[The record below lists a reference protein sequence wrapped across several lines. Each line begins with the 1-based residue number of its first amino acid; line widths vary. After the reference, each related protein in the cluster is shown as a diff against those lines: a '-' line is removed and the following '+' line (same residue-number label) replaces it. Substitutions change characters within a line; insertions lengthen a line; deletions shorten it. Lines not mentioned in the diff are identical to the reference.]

1 MSQKATFRSF
11 APVQS
16 TNGPLCAGEWVEV
29 LSKEEILRTLDQ
41 NGRYEDLP
49 FMPQMFRHCGQR
61 FQVYKRAHKTCD
73 TVSGQYVGLRL
84 AHAVHLD
91 LRCDGQAY
99 GGCQAACLIFWKEA
113 WLKRVGEED
122 TKLPLI
128 ANLKAKT
135 GEAGCTESD
144 VWRATKHGLPGA
156 PIYSCQATELL
167 HFTTPLKW
175 WDARQYVEAYRSGN
189 ESLGGLLRGFA
200 YLFYYYVTLSNWH
213 GLGRPGRWLY
223 DRFQQVWGGVPFP
236 RRAGQIPVGKPT
248 PRCDLGLKPGDL
260 VRVKPYQE
268 ILATLDTRNSNRGLS
283 FDAELVPYCGKI
295 YRVKTR
301 VDKFIDEKTGKMRH
315 LRTPAVMLEG
325 VTCKS
330 RYCGQRMFCPRSIH
344 SWWREIWLEKLSE
357 APAERDAACEDREAR
372 CEERKVA

>member
-1 MSQKATFRSF
+1 
-11 APVQS
+11 
-16 TNGPLCAGEWVEV
+16 
-29 LSKEEILRTLDQ
+29 
-41 NGRYEDLP
+41 
-49 FMPQMFRHCGQR
+49 
-61 FQVYKRAHKTCD
+61 
-73 TVSGQYVGLRL
+73 
-84 AHAVHLD
+84 
-91 LRCDGQAY
+91 
-99 GGCQAACLIFWKEA
+99 
-113 WLKRVGEED
+113 
-122 TKLPLI
+122 
-128 ANLKAKT
+128 
-135 GEAGCTESD
+135 

-357 APAERDAACEDREAR
+357 APAEREAACEDREAR